1 MKPSKE
7 RRRIF
12 LDGPRVVVFGFF
24 AGGVPKKSLLME
36 QGWRDEGPV
45 CQRLQ

>member
-1 MKPSKE
+1 MKLSKE

-12 LDGPRVVVFGFF
+12 LDGPWVVVFGFF
-24 AGGVPKKSLLME
+24 AGGVPEKSLRMG